1 MGYLS
6 GSQKGGGPWHTTC
19 LIKNAQICDGAGTP
33 VYGGGLAVSDGK
45 IVEIGKVSGSAR
57 REINAD
63 GLVLA
68 PGFIDIHTHYDAQI
82 SWDPLL
88 TSSCWHGV
96 TSVLMGNCGVGVA
109 PCRPAEREDHGLGF
123 GQRRGHAV

>member
-1 MGYLS
+1 MAYDL
-6 GSQKGGGPWHTTC
+6 

-82 SWDPLL
+82 SWDPLADQL
-88 TSSCWHGV
+88 VLARGHLGVDGQLRRGGRAVSSGR
-96 TSVLMGNCGVGVA
+96 A
-109 PCRPAEREDHGLGF
+109 RDHGLGF